1 MTHLKFLGSC
11 KEIGRSG
18 FMLDDGDES
27 LLIDYGVK
35 FANPPKFPDHVPIDG
50 LQGVAVTHA
59 HLDHSGGVSKIL
71 SQSDDISLFCT
82 KPTRDLTTLLSQDMY
97 NISRGRLPFARKDIA
112 RIKRQ
117 CHPIG
122 YEYTLPIGHRFEMTL
137 FNAGHIPGSG
147 MVSVGYN
154 GKRILFT
161 GDFNITESRLMAG
174 AHVDVP
180 KHDYVITESTYATRV
195 NPRREEIEEALI
207 DSVIKTLERDG
218 TVLIPA
224 FAVGRSQEIMCILE
238 EYGLTQKYPIYID
251 GMARKVNEILNRHS
265 EYLGSPQLFKR
276 ALQRIRVIRS
286 NNDRRR
292 ASNEN
297 AVIISPAGMLKGGSS
312 MTYFRKLYDNPN
324 NAIIL
329 VSFQIPGT
337 PGAELLE
344 NKEVTIRDKVYKVDA
359 ELKYH
364 HLSSHSDSYG
374 LMNMLESIP
383 GDPEFHIVHGEPE
396 STEVLA
402 EQLETRGK
410 TAHVPL
416 MNDIIEI

>member
-18 FMLDDGDES
+18 FLLDDGEES
-27 LLIDYGVK
+27 LLVDYGVK
-35 FANPPKFPDHVPIDG
+35 FANPPKFPDLVPMNG
-50 LQGVAVTHA
+50 LQGVAITHA
-59 HLDHSGGVSKIL
+59 HLDHSGGVPNIL
-71 SQSDDISLFCT
+71 RQSEDIPLFCT
-82 KPTRDLTTLLSQDMY
+82 KPTRDLVTLLIHDMY

-112 RIKRQ
+112 RVKEQ
-117 CHPIG
+117 CHPLG

-137 FNAGHIPGSG
+137 FNAGHIPGSS
-147 MVSVGYN
+147 MVSIGYN

-161 GDFNITESRLMAG
+161 GDFNLTASRLTVG
-174 AHVDVP
+174 ARENLP
-180 KHDYVITESTYATRV
+180 EHDYVVTESTYATRV

-207 DSVIKTLERDG
+207 DSVIKTLERGG

-238 EYGLTQKYPIYID
+238 EYGLPNKYPVYID
-251 GMARKVNEILNRHS
+251 GMARKVNEIFNRHS

-276 ALQRIRVIRS
+276 ALQRTRVIRS

-297 AVIISPAGMLKGGSS
+297 AVIITPAGMLKGGSS
-312 MTYFRKLYDNPN
+312 MTYFRKLHDDQK

-344 NKEVTIRDKVYKVDA
+344 NKKVTLGDKVYKVDA

-383 GDPEFHIVHGEPE
+383 GDPEYYIVHGEPE
-396 STEVLA
+396 SAEVLA
-402 EQLETRGK
+402 EQLEIRDK

-416 MNDIIEI
+416 MNDVVEV